1 MGSGLCPPDEIVAL
15 LLLALRGTKD
25 YRLFGKTCQW
35 KDILNIDCNIF
46 LIPELLFP
54 DQIWCGVL
62 DIICFWRKFNSKLLR
77 CESFG
82 ESCIVRSYKK
92 SVFYES
98 KTETD
103 QNLKYIIQIPNN
115 WKYRIW
121 NCLSSFESY
130 ENILT
135 QMPTIIQFYFLL
147 SKAQKW
153 ESKHGALILK
163 SNMR

>member
-1 MGSGLCPPDEIVAL
+1 MGSGLCSPDEIVAL

-115 WKYRIW
+115 WKFRIW

-135 QMPTIIQFYFLL
+135 QMPTIIQF
-147 SKAQKW
+147 
-153 ESKHGALILK
+153 
-163 SNMR
+163 